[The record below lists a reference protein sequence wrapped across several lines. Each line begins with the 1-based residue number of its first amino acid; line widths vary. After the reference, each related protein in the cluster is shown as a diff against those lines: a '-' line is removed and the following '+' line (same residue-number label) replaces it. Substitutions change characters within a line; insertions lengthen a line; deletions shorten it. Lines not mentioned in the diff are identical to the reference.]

1 MASFDPSSVY
11 GNRVAWQELV
21 LVTSQD
27 GKNIFH
33 RTPLWRQGLISE
45 ILMLPRGEMV
55 KPPQAEGAKY
65 GAEGRFTKVQEMKQ
79 AVLFS
84 KHYPSKPCSMG
95 SPSHFKLIITE
106 FTKEELSSPSF
117 RNSQLPP

>member
-1 MASFDPSSVY
+1 LQPSNHQIEQLGVTPLVTVKVKTVMASFEPSSVY

-33 RTPLWRQGLISE
+33 RTPLWRQGLISD

-55 KPPQAEGAKY
+55 KPPRAEGAKY
-65 GAEGRFTKVQEMKQ
+65 GGEGRFTKVQEMKQ

-84 KHYPSKPCSMG
+84 KHGPP
-95 SPSHFKLIITE
+95 KL
-106 FTKEELSSPSF
+106 
-117 RNSQLPP
+117 